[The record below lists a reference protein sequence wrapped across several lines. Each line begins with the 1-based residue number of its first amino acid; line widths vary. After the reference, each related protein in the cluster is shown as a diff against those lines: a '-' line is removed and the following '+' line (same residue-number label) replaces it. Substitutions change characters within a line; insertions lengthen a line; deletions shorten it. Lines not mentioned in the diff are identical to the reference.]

1 MLPVISG
8 VATHRKH
15 SSKNLQI
22 SLKIRS
28 SHQKCSAKIGV
39 LKSYFE
45 EHLGTTSPEETPL
58 LERIEI

>member
-8 VATHRKH
+8 VATHKKH

-22 SLKIRS
+22 SRKIRS
-28 SHQKCSAKIGV
+28 SHQKGSAKIGA

-45 EHLGTTSPEETPL
+45 EHLGTTSPEETTL